1 MQFKKAVSNETAL
14 KSSMHT
20 TGSYVQHAPK
30 VRRLLL
36 KSGKSCRF
44 RQGSVPLVRGRPQ
57 AIAFALGCTAR
68 KHFWF
73 VTMLIIE
80 AAPDAVKLLE
90 YALSC
95 YGVTHLSEGTSRT
108 AQKIPQLH
116 AIFVQTGGISYLF
129 SSEGSSSAS
138 WARKLSY
145 ASGVFRLTRMT
156 FRSHSFKSS
165 SLK

>member
-68 KHFWF
+68 KLFWF
-73 VTMLIIE
+73 VTMFIIG

-95 YGVTHLSEGTSRT
+95 YGVTHLSEGH
-108 AQKIPQLH
+108 IPNSAKNPPACTQ
-116 AIFVQTGGISYLF
+116 F
-129 SSEGSSSAS
+129 SCKPGAFLNFSPWRGRRELSGQGSSHMPRAYSD
-138 WARKLSY
+138 WQE
-145 ASGVFRLTRMT
+145 
-156 FRSHSFKSS
+156 
-165 SLK
+165 